1 MEVGKDAS
9 AQASHL
15 KAGIKIMFP
24 RVFFAFLGQFGFW
37 DVIWVARWN
46 GPDFV
51 ILKHMKK
58 DKSDFLSRNKIKIE
72 KVPLF

>member
-1 MEVGKDAS
+1 
-9 AQASHL
+9 
-15 KAGIKIMFP
+15 MFAH
-24 RVFFAFLGQFGFW
+24 VFSAFLGQFGFW

>member
-1 MEVGKDAS
+1 MQRRHSLSFTSFGWDE
-9 AQASHL
+9 SH
-15 KAGIKIMFP
+15 
-24 RVFFAFLGQFGFW
+24 VFSAFLGQFGFW

-72 KVPLF
+72 KSTFILETHCM